1 MLVVLTRGYE
11 QEILI
16 LFILICRHSLGWLFI
31 CTICPSPL
39 YRFLDN
45 FMTEGQIGQLT
56 LITNSDNFCIVIMH
70 FKLKI
75 ILKTNFTCMGFQ
87 LQRKN
92 SFEIHESI
100 TLSAIN
106 LRLLAETAG
115 KVCYSVVIF

>member
-1 MLVVLTRGYE
+1 
-11 QEILI
+11 
-16 LFILICRHSLGWLFI
+16 
-31 CTICPSPL
+31 
-39 YRFLDN
+39 
-45 FMTEGQIGQLT
+45 MTEGQIGQLT

-100 TLSAIN
+100 TLNAIN

-115 KVCYSVVIF
+115 KVSYLVVIF

>member
-1 MLVVLTRGYE
+1 MLVVLTRAYE

-16 LFILICRHSLGWLFI
+16 LFILICRHSLGWLFV
-31 CTICPSPL
+31 CAICPSPL

-45 FMTEGQIGQLT
+45 FMTESQIEQLT
-56 LITNSDNFCIVIMH
+56 LITKSDNFCIVIMH

-87 LQRKN
+87 LQRKI
-92 SFEIHESI
+92 SFVIYESI

-115 KVCYSVVIF
+115 KVNYLVVIF